1 MQKNNTIFEAGAIRG
16 WFTNVDLVQQL
27 DDCYE
32 LFRQFH
38 PDCDI
43 VIAFDNSVTAN
54 RAKAKNYIR
63 CQYSDTWRNT

>member
-1 MQKNNTIFEAGAIRG
+1 MCHCHGFMIHPEDGTRKSYKLFEAGANREG

-43 VIAFDNSVTAN
+43 VIP
-54 RAKAKNYIR
+54 
-63 CQYSDTWRNT
+63 